1 MIMKKIFGELINLL
15 AASLLILC
23 LLTSGY
29 LIFANVYHA
38 KLLSYNY
45 KFTNAEIDEHK
56 KFVENVDKTST
67 LVEEIDFGNISDP
80 DGRIYYKYI
89 NLALQKCIA
98 GYKDSTYYKAE
109 NSISTKEN
117 YDLYNDFNKAH
128 NECYS
133 YQLSTIEDMIA
144 KSNYKDKQV
153 ESYIREFRNNSTVIA
168 GSTDLIQG
176 VLYGNSSYQFYTFE
190 TMNTIYNQTKA
201 VFYQLRNNYQ
211 LEVDMVNTLANYLDN
226 VAKGVSNEKDN

>member
-1 MIMKKIFGELINLL
+1 MKKME
-15 AASLLILC
+15 
-23 LLTSGY
+23 
-29 LIFANVYHA
+29 
-38 KLLSYNY
+38 
-45 KFTNAEIDEHK
+45 
-56 KFVENVDKTST
+56 
-67 LVEEIDFGNISDP
+67 
-80 DGRIYYKYI
+80 
-89 NLALQKCIA
+89 
-98 GYKDSTYYKAE
+98 
-109 NSISTKEN
+109 
-117 YDLYNDFNKAH
+117 
-128 NECYS
+128 
-133 YQLSTIEDMIA
+133 
-144 KSNYKDKQV
+144 DKQV